1 MTYNNRIDINL
12 PDGSRLNL
20 TSTARIIKLKN
31 MILEKERMEF
41 SNLDRA
47 CLNLLAYQWTRVGP
61 PGTLAVDQI
70 TGCFGD
76 IPKAYVHKAL
86 AVLNEKGYIL
96 LEPLGRSASLT
107 GKGFD
112 HIRDE
117 VAEPVCTNPCSYP
130 PFI

>member
-1 MTYNNRIDINL
+1 MTA
-12 PDGSRLNL
+12 
-20 TSTARIIKLKN
+20 TARIIKIKN
-31 MILEKERMEF
+31 MILEKEQMEF

-47 CLNLLAYQWTRVGP
+47 CLNLLAYQWTRVGS

-70 TGCFGD
+70 TGCFAD
-76 IPKAYVHKAL
+76 IPKAHIHEAL
-86 AVLNEKGYIL
+86 AALDERGFIL
-96 LEPLGRSASLT
+96 LEPMGRSASLT

-117 VAEPVCTNPCSYP
+117 VAEPVCAKLCSNP